1 MNAKFRMWISLVLW
15 VLLAVGCS
23 TSITKEAAPAP
34 TSTPMPEPKATE
46 PVVEPSRGETETV
59 VALATDDLE
68 KRLGRDA
75 NVSVQ
80 EVVPVDFSDASLGVP
95 EPGKSYAQVL
105 TPGYVIKLAANGQVY
120 QYHAGDG
127 RIVLASRESAVQG
140 EVTITGVQVTPD
152 AVTVEGRSTFPDG
165 TSIQAELL
173 AGGQG
178 AIWWPESAYA
188 VVQNGAW
195 QIAVPLDGVTLD
207 PEVEYVAYAWA
218 EEDDSSRASFPF
230 DVSGPPNEPMP
241 PATGEA
247 DYSRVEVADTGLSI
261 DVPAGWLRLEPEWL
275 WTPAEGTH
283 LYLGVDWADLQPP
296 QEVEAVLLPA
306 PAQVLYSEQV
316 SLGWANGRR
325 VLLEVYESTAT
336 GTDVKAPVAS
346 VELHVLAVVTGE
358 GQRRAFDLYVK
369 GATMEDLG
377 TLDPLLQHVLDTAT
391 LFGVGSQA
399 PGSEGLAPVHED
411 STTGWSVLQDETYGY
426 RIALPPDWTW
436 KELAARGPGTPD
448 DWPVMQITHLYPQ
461 AWEAEINRSG
471 PPDPTAKP
479 VVAPVQ
485 IEVLVGPPEQFR
497 RVYPEPAQTETIEV
511 NGLAV
516 TVEKEEFGGMSLTRY
531 VFTIPENPEL
541 YVTVTD
547 QMTGFPDRVAGN
559 EAIAELVPQIVQSFQ
574 FQSQPQ

>member
-1 MNAKFRMWISLVLW
+1 MNAKFRMWISLVLL

-23 TSITKEAAPAP
+23 TPITKEATPAP

-68 KRLGRDA
+68 KRLGSDA
-75 NVSVQ
+75 DVSVQ

-95 EPGKSYAQVL
+95 EPGKTYAQVL

-127 RIVLASRESAVQG
+127 RVVLASHESAAKG

-152 AVTVEGRSTFPDG
+152 AVTVDGHSTYPDG
-165 TSIQAELL
+165 TSVQAELL

-178 AIWWPESAYA
+178 AVWWPESAYA
-188 VVQNGAW
+188 TVQDGAW
-195 QIAVPLDGVTLD
+195 QITVPLDGITLD
-207 PEVEYVAYAWA
+207 PEVEYVVYAWP
-218 EEDDSSRASFPF
+218 EGDDSSRASFPF

-241 PATGEA
+241 PASGEA
-247 DYSRVEVADTGLSI
+247 EYSRVEVADTGLAI
-261 DVPAGWLRLEPEWL
+261 DVPAGWLRLEPDWL
-275 WTPAEGTH
+275 WTPAQDSE
-283 LYLGVDWADLQPP
+283 LYLGVEWADLQPP

-306 PAQVLYSEQV
+306 PSQVLYSEQV
-316 SLGWANGRR
+316 SLGWATGRR
-325 VLLEVYESTAT
+325 VLLEVYESTAP
-336 GTDVKAPVAS
+336 GADVKAPVAS

-369 GATMEDLG
+369 SATMDDMGALE
-377 TLDPLLQHVLDTAT
+377 PLLRHVLDTST
-391 LFGVGSQA
+391 LFGVGSRA
-399 PGSEGLAPVHED
+399 PDSGSLAPVQED
-411 STTGWSVLQDETYGY
+411 PTTGWSVLQDETYGY
-426 RIALPPDWTW
+426 RIALPPEWAW
-436 KELAARGPGTPD
+436 KELDVRGPGMPD
-448 DWPVMQITHLYPQ
+448 DWPVMQIVHLYPE
-461 AWEAEINRSG
+461 AWDAEINRSG

-479 VVAPVQ
+479 VVSPVQ
-485 IEVLVGPPEQFR
+485 IEVLVGPPDQFR
-497 RVYPEPAQTETIEV
+497 RVYPEPTQSETIEV
-511 NGLAV
+511 NGLVV

-531 VFTIPENPEL
+531 VFASPDDPEL

-574 FQSQPQ
+574 FQGQPQ